1 MTGTRRPRRHR
12 ETETRCHRETE
23 TETETVTSSAAAA
36 PALPTAN
43 GGILRL
49 DACLRRTSGRAGAVL
64 AAGTDLMIDMDMII
78 MVVMNGEWVEEVV
91 MQMRSPM
98 AGLGHVLQGG
108 IKMGFPV

>member
-64 AAGTDLMIDMDMII
+64 AAGTDLMIGRICSHCVI
-78 MVVMNGEWVEEVV
+78 VRIESHIFGCVIVKVECH
-91 MQMRSPM
+91 MSDLALATCCALR
-98 AGLGHVLQGG
+98 
-108 IKMGFPV
+108 I